1 MSYLVLAGRA
11 ITYLPAAA
19 AAAAASDS
27 PAVSPSLVYLDDFCC
42 FLILCLIFGSF
53 ASAVSTYVF
62 FSLFSFLFIYLHI
75 SASSFVSLAAP
86 SLPACPVSSVFLSA
100 LLAIVSSFLPYIFSL
115 LLKMPLLFLRVLLC
129 LPP

>member
-11 ITYLPAAA
+11 ITYLPAA

-86 SLPACPVSSVFLSA
+86 KLPSCPVSFVFLSA